1 MIYRILIIDKNNTQ
15 NANNNKDN
23 RFWYN
28 NEMRNR
34 VKI

>member
-1 MIYRILIIDKNNTQ
+1 MIYSVLIIDKNNTE
-15 NANNNKDN
+15 NANNIKDN
-23 RFWYN
+23 QFWNN